1 VSADSPDLP
10 YIRTIFHPTDFSP
23 ESNQAFVHALAI
35 AVLRRAELT
44 ILHAGRE
51 YLGEG
56 EWTKFPQVRETLA
69 RWKLLDPD
77 CPPAE
82 VHRRLGVRVNKIDA
96 TGSPVEAAMEFLED
110 EPADLMVLGTQGRE
124 GLPRWFRPST
134 AEQMAEAAGI
144 KTIFVRQGM
153 RPFVSED
160 GDLRMR
166 RALVPVAAVPDP
178 GPTLVYAT
186 RAALLAAG
194 EPLELVALHVG
205 AAMPALSLPEA
216 PGCSWRSLLRQGDVI
231 EEIVRAAG
239 EIDADC
245 IFMATD
251 GRNTLS
257 EFARGSHTEQVV
269 RAAPCPVAAIP
280 LD

>member
-1 VSADSPDLP
+1 
-10 YIRTIFHPTDFSP
+10 
-23 ESNQAFVHALAI
+23 
-35 AVLRRAELT
+35 
-44 ILHAGRE
+44 
-51 YLGEG
+51 
-56 EWTKFPQVRETLA
+56 
-69 RWKLLDPD
+69 
-77 CPPAE
+77 
-82 VHRRLGVRVNKIDA
+82 
-96 TGSPVEAAMEFLED
+96 MEFLED